1 MKRKE
6 LMEQLRSMSL
16 EELKQQEESLRES
29 LFRLRFRKS
38 LGFRETIKDIRREK
52 KILARVLT
60 LINQLEK
67 EQAQKNKQ
75 NN

>member
-6 LMEQLRSMSL
+6 LMEQLRGMSL
-16 EELKQQEESLRES
+16 EELKQQEEGLRES

-67 EQAQKNKQ
+67 KQAQ

>member
-6 LMEQLRSMSL
+6 LMEQLRGMSI

-60 LINQLEK
+60 LINQAQK
-67 EQAQKNKQ
+67 QQAQK
-75 NN
+75 